1 MKEQKIINDKETCC
15 AKQFNPKL
23 TPEQEIKYL
32 KRELRDAEFKVD
44 YKRDELCDKEIQ
56 VQALVDVMCEVR
68 ECNKNQANEIRW
80 QGRRM
85 AEYREAFSD
94 VNSEC
99 RNVILD
105 YEHMEKGEAGRPSKA
120 MYEFAKK
127 ILGIVERF

>member
-1 MKEQKIINDKETCC
+1 MKEKKIINDKEMYCTM
-15 AKQFNPKL
+15 AKL
-23 TPEQEIKYL
+23 TPEEEIKYL
-32 KRELRDAEFKVD
+32 KHELRDAEFKVD
-44 YKRDELCDKEIQ
+44 YKDDELHKKEIQ
-56 VQALVDVMCEVR
+56 VQALVDVMCELR
-68 ECNKNQANEIRW
+68 DGHRGQTSEIRW